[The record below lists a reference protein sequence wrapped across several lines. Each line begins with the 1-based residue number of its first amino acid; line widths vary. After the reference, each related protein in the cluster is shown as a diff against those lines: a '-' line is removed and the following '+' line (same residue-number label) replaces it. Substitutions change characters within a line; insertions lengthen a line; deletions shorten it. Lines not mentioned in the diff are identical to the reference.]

1 MGDILTFRQQAS
13 PGAFRRSRDNP
24 AGVEII
30 FFPGV
35 RYERYV
41 EPREAAPELRAAP
54 KPRARASGAPRSS
67 RKKQPA

>member
-13 PGAFRRSRDNP
+13 PAVSRRAGDNP

-35 RYERYV
+35 RYERYI
-41 EPREAAPELRAAP
+41 EPQESRVAR
-54 KPRARASGAPRSS
+54 KPRPRPAGGPAN
-67 RKKQPA
+67 RGKKRPA